1 MSSNSLIV
9 YLLGALLLIAG
20 IGYGCYLAHMPVKWI
35 TMLVIV
41 MLGFAV
47 LALSRKMS
55 RPGPPS
61 GPGAPK
67 V

>member
-1 MSSNSLIV
+1 MTSSSSLIV

-20 IGYGCYLAHMPVKWI
+20 ISYGCYLMHMPAKWI
-35 TMLVIV
+35 AMLVIV

-47 LALSRKMS
+47 LALSRKMGARS
-55 RPGPPS
+55 GPPR
-61 GPGAPK
+61 